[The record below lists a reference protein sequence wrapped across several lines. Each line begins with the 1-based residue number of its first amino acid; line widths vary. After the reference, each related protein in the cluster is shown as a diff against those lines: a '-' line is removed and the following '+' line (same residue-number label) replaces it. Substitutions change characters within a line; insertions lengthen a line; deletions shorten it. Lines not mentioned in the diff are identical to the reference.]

1 MLVKKPYTIQK
12 ATILKYDNNNML
24 LRVIKVE
31 EMLSVEFKFSA
42 IGESLDEIEENFD
55 NYRLH
60 KISEIKKENRPLY
73 VYTDFADKDLKAYTE
88 LLIKIKN
95 QEILTKE
102 LISFYKYETAE
113 TDNFWWDF
121 DNHTMFSY
129 DEKFMKNI
137 HKYVDYLIRYR
148 QGTFKPPA

>member
-1 MLVKKPYTIQK
+1 MLVKKPYLIQK
-12 ATILKYDNNNML
+12 ATILKYNDNNML

-31 EMLSVEFKFSA
+31 EMLSKEFKFSA
-42 IGESLDEIEENFD
+42 IGESLDEIEENFE
-55 NYRLH
+55 NYQLH
-60 KISEIKKENRPLY
+60 KLSEIEKDHKPLY
-73 VYTDFADKDLKAYTE
+73 VYTALSSNDLKAYTE

-95 QEILTKE
+95 QEIITKE
-102 LISFYKYETAE
+102 PISFYKYETAE

-148 QGTFKPPA
+148 QGTFKPPV